1 MIRSVRIRGL
11 GVIDE
16 TLLEPSSALTAV
28 TGETGAGKTM
38 VVTGIGLL
46 LGDKADTGLV
56 RHGCD
61 RAVVEAILDAPCADR
76 VNELG
81 GTVEDDEVIC
91 ARHITTRRSRA
102 LLGGAQVTAS
112 QLARIVGDQV
122 TIYGQSE
129 QVRLVDAS
137 RQLDVVDRA
146 AGDDLSDHLS
156 QHAQLWSEFRA
167 VSQRLHRLNEDRA
180 GAEMEREVLTRRVG
194 EVDAVDPKPH
204 EDDDLIAEIAGLQAA
219 QSIRESLRKA
229 DALLNGLET
238 STGPQPGALALLEQA
253 VHELDATGDADPQA
267 AELAERARQMSYDLT
282 DLAASVAGHAARAEA
297 DPQRLEELGGRLAA
311 IQRLLRARTTTLD
324 DLLETTAADR
334 RRLTELDPAATD
346 LGSLGQ
352 RVEQLRSELR
362 RSADHI
368 SAVRRRTAVRLAAE
382 VRPELTALAMPHARL
397 ELRVEP
403 APMGPRGADS
413 VTIMLAANP
422 GSDPAPLAKAASGGE
437 LSRVR
442 LALEV
447 VAAQTLAP
455 QTFVFDEID
464 SGVGGAVGIE
474 IGRRLRQLARR
485 HQVIVVTH
493 LAQVAAFAD
502 THVVI
507 SKASDGAV
515 TSSGLREV
523 TGSDREIELSRMM
536 SGMVDSESGLEHAHD
551 LLREAGERDG

>member
-16 TLLEPSSALTAV
+16 TVLEPSSALTAV

-46 LGDKADTGLV
+46 IGDKADTGLV

-61 RAVVEAILDAPCADR
+61 RAVVEAVLDTPDAGR
-76 VNELG
+76 VSELG
-81 GTVEDDEVIC
+81 GTVEDGEVIC
-91 ARHITTRRSRA
+91 ARHITSRRSRA

-112 QLARIVGDQV
+112 QLAHIVGDQV
-122 TIYGQSE
+122 TIHGQSE
-129 QVRLVDAS
+129 QVRLVDAA

-146 AGDDLSDHLS
+146 AGDELAGHLS
-156 QHAQLWSEFRA
+156 RHAQLWSEFRA
-167 VSQRLHRLNEDRA
+167 ASQRLQRLNEDRA

-219 QSIRESLRKA
+219 QSIRESLNKA
-229 DALLNGLET
+229 DVLLNGVET

-253 VHELDATGDADPQA
+253 VHELDGTGDADPRA

-324 DLLETTAADR
+324 DLLESTAADR
-334 RRLTELDPAATD
+334 HRLAELDPGATD
-346 LGSLGQ
+346 LDSLGQ
-352 RVEQLRSELR
+352 QVEQLRSELR
-362 RSADHI
+362 RSADHM

-382 VRPELTALAMPHARL
+382 VRPELAALAMPHARL
-397 ELRVEP
+397 EFRVEP

-422 GSDPAPLAKAASGGE
+422 GSDLAPLAKAASGGE

-447 VAAQTLAP
+447 VVAQPQVP

-507 SKASDGAV
+507 TKASDGAV

-523 TGSDREIELSRMM
+523 TGSGREIELSRMM

-551 LLREAGERDG
+551 LLREAGEMD

>member
-16 TLLEPSSALTAV
+16 TVLEPSSALTAV

-38 VVTGIGLL
+38 VVTGLGLL

-61 RAVVEAILDAPCADR
+61 RAVVEAVLDAPDDGLIS
-76 VNELG
+76 ELG
-81 GTVEDDEVIC
+81 GTVEDGEVIC
-91 ARHITTRRSRA
+91 ARHITSHRSRA

-122 TIYGQSE
+122 TIHGQSE

-146 AGDDLSDHLS
+146 AGDELADDLSR
-156 QHAQLWSEFRA
+156 HAQLWAEFRA
-167 VSQRLHRLNEDRA
+167 ASQRLHRLNEDRA

-194 EVDAVDPKPH
+194 EVDAVDPKPR
-204 EDDDLIAEIAGLQAA
+204 EDDDLIAEMAGLQAA

-229 DALLNGLET
+229 DVLLNGAET

-253 VHELDATGDADPQA
+253 VHELDGTGDADPQA

-324 DLLETTAADR
+324 DLIETTAADR
-334 RRLTELDPAATD
+334 RRLAELDPAGTD
-346 LGSLGQ
+346 LESLGQ
-352 RVEQLRSELR
+352 QVEQLRSELR

-368 SAVRRRTAVRLAAE
+368 SAVRRRTAVRLAAQ
-382 VRPELTALAMPHARL
+382 VRPELAALAMPHAQL
-397 ELRVEP
+397 EFSVEP

-422 GSDPAPLAKAASGGE
+422 GSDPVPLVKAASGGE

-447 VAAQTLAP
+447 VAAQTQTP

-507 SKASDGAV
+507 TKASDGAV

-523 TGSDREIELSRMM
+523 IGADREIELSRMM
-536 SGMVDSESGLEHAHD
+536 SGMVDSESGHEHAHD
-551 LLREAGERDG
+551 LLREVRQRD

>member
-16 TLLEPSSALTAV
+16 TVLEPSSALTAV

-61 RAVVEAILDAPCADR
+61 RAVVEAVLDTPDAGR
-76 VNELG
+76 VSELG
-81 GTVEDDEVIC
+81 GTVEDGEVIC
-91 ARHITTRRSRA
+91 ARHITSRRSRA

-112 QLARIVGDQV
+112 QLAHIVGDQV
-122 TIYGQSE
+122 TIHGQSE
-129 QVRLVDAS
+129 QVRLVDAA

-146 AGDDLSDHLS
+146 AGDELAGHLS
-156 QHAQLWSEFRA
+156 RHAQLWSEFRA
-167 VSQRLHRLNEDRA
+167 ASQRLQRLNEDRA

-219 QSIRESLRKA
+219 QSIRESLNKA
-229 DALLNGLET
+229 DVLLNGVET

-253 VHELDATGDADPQA
+253 VHELDGTGDADPHA

-297 DPQRLEELGGRLAA
+297 DPQRLEKLGGRLAA

-324 DLLETTAADR
+324 DLLESTAADR
-334 RRLTELDPAATD
+334 HRLAELDPGATD
-346 LGSLGQ
+346 LDSLGQ
-352 RVEQLRSELR
+352 QVEQLRSELR
-362 RSADHI
+362 RSADHM

-382 VRPELTALAMPHARL
+382 VRPELAALAMPHARL
-397 ELRVEP
+397 EFRVEP

-422 GSDPAPLAKAASGGE
+422 GSDLAPLAKAASGGE

-447 VAAQTLAP
+447 VVAQPQVP

-507 SKASDGAV
+507 TKASDGAV

-523 TGSDREIELSRMM
+523 TGSEREIELSRMM

-551 LLREAGERDG
+551 LLREAGEMD

>member
-16 TLLEPSSALTAV
+16 TVLEPSSALTAV

-61 RAVVEAILDAPCADR
+61 RAVVEAVLDAPDDGR
-76 VNELG
+76 ISELG
-81 GTVEDDEVIC
+81 GTVEDGEVIC
-91 ARHITTRRSRA
+91 ARHITSHRSRA

-122 TIYGQSE
+122 TIHGQSE

-146 AGDDLSDHLS
+146 AGDELADDLSR
-156 QHAQLWSEFRA
+156 HAQLWAEFRA
-167 VSQRLHRLNEDRA
+167 ASQCLHRLNEDRA

-194 EVDAVDPKPH
+194 EVDAVDPKPR
-204 EDDDLIAEIAGLQAA
+204 EDDDLIAEMAGLQAA

-229 DALLNGLET
+229 DVLLNGAET

-253 VHELDATGDADPQA
+253 VHELDGTGDADPQA

-324 DLLETTAADR
+324 DLIETTAADR
-334 RRLTELDPAATD
+334 RRLAELDPAGTD
-346 LGSLGQ
+346 LESLGQ
-352 RVEQLRSELR
+352 QVEQLRSELR

-368 SAVRRRTAVRLAAE
+368 SAVRRRTAVRLAAQ
-382 VRPELTALAMPHARL
+382 VRPELAALAMPHAQL
-397 ELRVEP
+397 EFSVEP

-413 VTIMLAANP
+413 VTIMLATNP
-422 GSDPAPLAKAASGGE
+422 GSDPVPLAKAASGGE

-447 VAAQTLAP
+447 VAAQTQTP

-507 SKASDGAV
+507 TKASDGAV

-523 TGSDREIELSRMM
+523 IGADREIELSRMM
-536 SGMVDSESGLEHAHD
+536 SGMVDSESGHEHAHD
-551 LLREAGERDG
+551 LLREVRQRD

>member
-16 TLLEPSSALTAV
+16 TVLEPSSALTAV

-61 RAVVEAILDAPCADR
+61 RAVVEAVLDTPDAGR
-76 VNELG
+76 VSELG
-81 GTVEDDEVIC
+81 GTVEDGEVIC
-91 ARHITTRRSRA
+91 ARHITSRRSRA

-112 QLARIVGDQV
+112 QLAHIVGDQV
-122 TIYGQSE
+122 TIHGQSE
-129 QVRLVDAS
+129 QVRLVDAA

-146 AGDDLSDHLS
+146 AGDELAGYLSR
-156 QHAQLWSEFRA
+156 HAQLWSEFRA
-167 VSQRLHRLNEDRA
+167 ASQRLQRLNEDRA

-219 QSIRESLRKA
+219 QSIRESLNKA
-229 DALLNGLET
+229 DVLLNGVET

-253 VHELDATGDADPQA
+253 VHELDGTGDADPRA

-324 DLLETTAADR
+324 DLLDSTAADR
-334 RRLTELDPAATD
+334 HRLAELDPGATD
-346 LGSLGQ
+346 LDSLGQ
-352 RVEQLRSELR
+352 QVEQLRSELR
-362 RSADHI
+362 RSADHM

-382 VRPELTALAMPHARL
+382 VRPELAALAMPHARL
-397 ELRVEP
+397 EFRVEP

-422 GSDPAPLAKAASGGE
+422 GSDLAPLAKAASGGE

-447 VAAQTLAP
+447 VVAQPQVP

-507 SKASDGAV
+507 TKASDGAI

-551 LLREAGERDG
+551 LLREAGEMD

>member
-16 TLLEPSSALTAV
+16 TVLEPSSALTAV

-61 RAVVEAILDAPCADR
+61 RAVVEAVLDAPDDGLIS
-76 VNELG
+76 ELG
-81 GTVEDDEVIC
+81 GTVEDGEVIC
-91 ARHITTRRSRA
+91 ARHITSHRSRA

-122 TIYGQSE
+122 TIHGQSE

-146 AGDDLSDHLS
+146 AGDELADDLSR
-156 QHAQLWSEFRA
+156 HAQLWAEFRA
-167 VSQRLHRLNEDRA
+167 ASQRLHRLNEDRA

-194 EVDAVDPKPH
+194 EVDAVDPKPR
-204 EDDDLIAEIAGLQAA
+204 EDDDLIAEMAGLQAA

-229 DALLNGLET
+229 DVLLNGAET

-253 VHELDATGDADPQA
+253 VHELDGTGDADPQA

-324 DLLETTAADR
+324 DLIETTAADR
-334 RRLTELDPAATD
+334 RRLAELDPAGTD
-346 LGSLGQ
+346 LESLGQ
-352 RVEQLRSELR
+352 QVEQLRSELR
-362 RSADHI
+362 RSADHL
-368 SAVRRRTAVRLAAE
+368 SAVRRRTAVRLAAQ
-382 VRPELTALAMPHARL
+382 VRPELAALAMPHAQL
-397 ELRVEP
+397 EFSVEP

-422 GSDPAPLAKAASGGE
+422 GSDPVPLVKAASGGE

-447 VAAQTLAP
+447 VAAQTQTP

-507 SKASDGAV
+507 TKASDGAV

-523 TGSDREIELSRMM
+523 IGADREIELSRMM
-536 SGMVDSESGLEHAHD
+536 SGMVDSESGHEHAHD
-551 LLREAGERDG
+551 LLREVRQRD

>member
-16 TLLEPSSALTAV
+16 TVLEPSSALTAV

-61 RAVVEAILDAPCADR
+61 RAVVEAVLDTPDAGR
-76 VNELG
+76 VSELG
-81 GTVEDDEVIC
+81 GTVEDGEVIC
-91 ARHITTRRSRA
+91 ARHITSRRSRA

-112 QLARIVGDQV
+112 QLAHIVGDQV
-122 TIYGQSE
+122 TIHGQSE
-129 QVRLVDAS
+129 QVRLVDAA

-146 AGDDLSDHLS
+146 AGDELAGYLSR
-156 QHAQLWSEFRA
+156 HAQLWSEFRA
-167 VSQRLHRLNEDRA
+167 ASQRLQRLNEDRA
-180 GAEMEREVLTRRVG
+180 GAEMEREVLTRRVS

-204 EDDDLIAEIAGLQAA
+204 EDDDLIAEMAGLQAA
-219 QSIRESLRKA
+219 QSIRESLNKA
-229 DALLNGLET
+229 DVLLNGVET

-253 VHELDATGDADPQA
+253 VHELDGTGDADPRA

-324 DLLETTAADR
+324 DLLESTAADR
-334 RRLTELDPAATD
+334 HRLAELDPGATD
-346 LGSLGQ
+346 LDSLGQ
-352 RVEQLRSELR
+352 QVEQLRSELR
-362 RSADHI
+362 RSADHM

-382 VRPELTALAMPHARL
+382 VRPELAALAMPHARL
-397 ELRVEP
+397 EFRVEP

-422 GSDPAPLAKAASGGE
+422 GSDLAPLAKAASGGE

-447 VAAQTLAP
+447 VVAQPQVP

-507 SKASDGAV
+507 TKASDGAV

-523 TGSDREIELSRMM
+523 TGSGREIELSRMM

-551 LLREAGERDG
+551 LLREAGEMD

>member
-1 MIRSVRIRGL
+1 VRIRGL

-16 TLLEPSSALTAV
+16 TVLEPSSALTAV

-61 RAVVEAILDAPCADR
+61 RAVVEAVLDTPDAGR
-76 VNELG
+76 VSELG
-81 GTVEDDEVIC
+81 GTVEDGEVIC
-91 ARHITTRRSRA
+91 ARHITSRRSRA

-112 QLARIVGDQV
+112 QLAHIVGDQV
-122 TIYGQSE
+122 TIHGQSE
-129 QVRLVDAS
+129 QVRLVDAA

-146 AGDDLSDHLS
+146 AGDELAGHLS
-156 QHAQLWSEFRA
+156 RHAQLWSEFRA
-167 VSQRLHRLNEDRA
+167 ASQRLQRLNEDRA

-219 QSIRESLRKA
+219 QSIRESLNKA
-229 DALLNGLET
+229 DVLLNGVET

-253 VHELDATGDADPQA
+253 VHELDGTGDADPRA

-324 DLLETTAADR
+324 DLLESTAADR
-334 RRLTELDPAATD
+334 HRLAELDPGATD
-346 LGSLGQ
+346 LDSLGQ
-352 RVEQLRSELR
+352 QVEQLRSELR
-362 RSADHI
+362 RSADHM

-382 VRPELTALAMPHARL
+382 VRPELAALAMPHARL
-397 ELRVEP
+397 EFRVEP

-422 GSDPAPLAKAASGGE
+422 GSDLAPLAKAASGGE

-447 VAAQTLAP
+447 VVAQPQVP

-507 SKASDGAV
+507 TKASDGAV

-523 TGSDREIELSRMM
+523 TGSEREIELSRMM

-551 LLREAGERDG
+551 LLREAGEMD

>member
-16 TLLEPSSALTAV
+16 TVLEPSSALTAV

-61 RAVVEAILDAPCADR
+61 RAVVEAVLDTPDAGR
-76 VNELG
+76 VSELG
-81 GTVEDDEVIC
+81 GTVEDGEVIC
-91 ARHITTRRSRA
+91 ARHITSRRSRA

-112 QLARIVGDQV
+112 QLAHIVGDQV
-122 TIYGQSE
+122 TIHGQSE
-129 QVRLVDAS
+129 QVRLVDAA

-146 AGDDLSDHLS
+146 AGDELAGYLSR
-156 QHAQLWSEFRA
+156 HAQLWSEFRA
-167 VSQRLHRLNEDRA
+167 ASQRLQRLNEDRA

-204 EDDDLIAEIAGLQAA
+204 EDDDLIAEMAGLQAA
-219 QSIRESLRKA
+219 QSIRESLNKA
-229 DALLNGLET
+229 DVLLNGVET

-253 VHELDATGDADPQA
+253 VHELDGTGDADPRA

-324 DLLETTAADR
+324 DLLESTAADR
-334 RRLTELDPAATD
+334 HRLAELDPGATD
-346 LGSLGQ
+346 LDSLGQ
-352 RVEQLRSELR
+352 QVEQLRSELR
-362 RSADHI
+362 RSADHM

-382 VRPELTALAMPHARL
+382 VRPELAALAMPHARL
-397 ELRVEP
+397 EFRVEP

-422 GSDPAPLAKAASGGE
+422 GSDLAPLAKAASGGE

-447 VAAQTLAP
+447 VVAQPQVP

-507 SKASDGAV
+507 TKASDGAV

-523 TGSDREIELSRMM
+523 TGSGREIELSRMM

-551 LLREAGERDG
+551 LLREAGEMD

>member
-16 TLLEPSSALTAV
+16 TVLEPSSALTAV

-61 RAVVEAILDAPCADR
+61 RAVVEAVLDTPDAGR
-76 VNELG
+76 VSELG
-81 GTVEDDEVIC
+81 GTVEDGEVIC
-91 ARHITTRRSRA
+91 ARHITSRRSRA

-112 QLARIVGDQV
+112 QLAHIVGDQV
-122 TIYGQSE
+122 TIHGQSE
-129 QVRLVDAS
+129 QVRLVDAA

-146 AGDDLSDHLS
+146 AGDELAGYLSR
-156 QHAQLWSEFRA
+156 HAQLWSEFRA
-167 VSQRLHRLNEDRA
+167 ASQRLQRLNEDRA

-204 EDDDLIAEIAGLQAA
+204 EDDDLIAEMAGLQAA
-219 QSIRESLRKA
+219 QSIRESLNKA
-229 DALLNGLET
+229 DVLLNGVET

-253 VHELDATGDADPQA
+253 VHELDGTGDADPRA

-324 DLLETTAADR
+324 DLLDSTAADR
-334 RRLTELDPAATD
+334 HRLAELDPGATD
-346 LGSLGQ
+346 LDSLGQ
-352 RVEQLRSELR
+352 QVEQLRSELR
-362 RSADHI
+362 RSADHM

-382 VRPELTALAMPHARL
+382 VRPELAALAMPHARL
-397 ELRVEP
+397 EFRVEP

-422 GSDPAPLAKAASGGE
+422 GSDLAPLAKAASGGE

-447 VAAQTLAP
+447 VVAQPQVP

-507 SKASDGAV
+507 TKASDGAI

-551 LLREAGERDG
+551 LLREAGEMD

>member
-16 TLLEPSSALTAV
+16 TVLEPSSALTAV

-61 RAVVEAILDAPCADR
+61 RAVVEAVLDTPDAGR
-76 VNELG
+76 VSELG
-81 GTVEDDEVIC
+81 GTVEDGEVIC
-91 ARHITTRRSRA
+91 ARHITSRRSRA

-112 QLARIVGDQV
+112 QLAHIVGDQV
-122 TIYGQSE
+122 TIHGQSE
-129 QVRLVDAS
+129 QVRLVDAA

-146 AGDDLSDHLS
+146 AGDELAGYLSR
-156 QHAQLWSEFRA
+156 HAQVWSEFRA
-167 VSQRLHRLNEDRA
+167 PSQRLRRLNEDRA

-204 EDDDLIAEIAGLQAA
+204 EDDDLIAEMAGLQAA
-219 QSIRESLRKA
+219 QSIRESLNKA
-229 DALLNGLET
+229 DVLLNGVET

-253 VHELDATGDADPQA
+253 VHELDGTGDADPHA

-324 DLLETTAADR
+324 DLLESTAEDR
-334 RRLTELDPAATD
+334 HRLTELDPGATD
-346 LGSLGQ
+346 LDFLGQ
-352 RVEQLRSELR
+352 QVEQLRFELR
-362 RSADHI
+362 RSADHM

-382 VRPELTALAMPHARL
+382 VRPELAALAMPHARL
-397 ELRVEP
+397 EFRVEP

-422 GSDPAPLAKAASGGE
+422 GSDLAPLAKAASGGE

-447 VAAQTLAP
+447 VVAQPQVP

-507 SKASDGAV
+507 TKASDGAI

-551 LLREAGERDG
+551 LLREAGEMD

>member
-16 TLLEPSSALTAV
+16 TVLEPSSALTAV

-61 RAVVEAILDAPCADR
+61 RAVVEAVLDAPDDGR
-76 VNELG
+76 ISELG
-81 GTVEDDEVIC
+81 GTVEDGEVIC
-91 ARHITTRRSRA
+91 ARHITSHRSRA

-122 TIYGQSE
+122 TIHGQSE

-146 AGDDLSDHLS
+146 AGDELADDLSR
-156 QHAQLWSEFRA
+156 HAQLWAEFRA
-167 VSQRLHRLNEDRA
+167 ASQRLHRLNEDRA

-194 EVDAVDPKPH
+194 EVDAVDPKPR
-204 EDDDLIAEIAGLQAA
+204 EDDDLIAEMAGLQAA

-229 DALLNGLET
+229 DVLLNGAET

-253 VHELDATGDADPQA
+253 VHELDGTGDADPQA

-324 DLLETTAADR
+324 DLIETTAADR
-334 RRLTELDPAATD
+334 RRLAELDPAGTD
-346 LGSLGQ
+346 LESLGQ
-352 RVEQLRSELR
+352 QVEQLRSELR

-368 SAVRRRTAVRLAAE
+368 SAVRRRTAVRLAAQ
-382 VRPELTALAMPHARL
+382 VRPELAALAMPHAQL
-397 ELRVEP
+397 EFSVEP

-422 GSDPAPLAKAASGGE
+422 GSDPVPLAKAASGGE

-447 VAAQTLAP
+447 VAAQTQTP

-507 SKASDGAV
+507 TKASDGAV

-523 TGSDREIELSRMM
+523 IGADREIELSRMM
-536 SGMVDSESGLEHAHD
+536 SGMVDSESGHEHAHD
-551 LLREAGERDG
+551 LLREVRQRD

>member
-16 TLLEPSSALTAV
+16 TVLEPSSALTAV

-61 RAVVEAILDAPCADR
+61 RAVVEAVLDTPDAGR
-76 VNELG
+76 VSELG
-81 GTVEDDEVIC
+81 GTVEDGEVIC
-91 ARHITTRRSRA
+91 ARHITSRRSRA

-112 QLARIVGDQV
+112 QLAHIVGDQV
-122 TIYGQSE
+122 TIHGQSE
-129 QVRLVDAS
+129 QVRLVDAA

-146 AGDDLSDHLS
+146 AGDELAGHLS
-156 QHAQLWSEFRA
+156 RHAQLWSEFRA
-167 VSQRLHRLNEDRA
+167 ASQRLQRLNEDRA

-219 QSIRESLRKA
+219 QSIRESLNKA
-229 DALLNGLET
+229 DVLLNGVET

-253 VHELDATGDADPQA
+253 VHELDGTGDADPHA

-324 DLLETTAADR
+324 DLLESTAADR
-334 RRLTELDPAATD
+334 HRLAELDPGATD
-346 LGSLGQ
+346 LDSLGQ
-352 RVEQLRSELR
+352 QVEQLRSELR
-362 RSADHI
+362 RSADHM

-382 VRPELTALAMPHARL
+382 VRPELAALAMPHARL
-397 ELRVEP
+397 EFRVEP

-422 GSDPAPLAKAASGGE
+422 GSDLAPLAKAASGGE

-447 VAAQTLAP
+447 VVAQPQVP

-507 SKASDGAV
+507 TKASDGAI

-523 TGSDREIELSRMM
+523 TGSGREIELSRMM

-551 LLREAGERDG
+551 LLREAGEMD

>member
-16 TLLEPSSALTAV
+16 TVLEPSSALTAV

-61 RAVVEAILDAPCADR
+61 RAVVEAVLNTPDAGR
-76 VNELG
+76 VSELG
-81 GTVEDDEVIC
+81 GTVEDGEVIC
-91 ARHITTRRSRA
+91 ARHITSRRSRA

-112 QLARIVGDQV
+112 QLAHIVGDQV
-122 TIYGQSE
+122 TIHGQSE
-129 QVRLVDAS
+129 QVRLVDAA

-146 AGDDLSDHLS
+146 AGDELAGHLS
-156 QHAQLWSEFRA
+156 RHAQLWSEFRA
-167 VSQRLHRLNEDRA
+167 ASQRLQRLNEDRA

-219 QSIRESLRKA
+219 QSIRESLNKA
-229 DALLNGLET
+229 DVLLNGVET

-253 VHELDATGDADPQA
+253 VHELDGTGDADPRA

-324 DLLETTAADR
+324 DLLESTAADR
-334 RRLTELDPAATD
+334 HRLAELDPGATD
-346 LGSLGQ
+346 LDSLGQ
-352 RVEQLRSELR
+352 QVEQLRSELR
-362 RSADHI
+362 RSADHM

-382 VRPELTALAMPHARL
+382 VRPELAALAMPHARL
-397 ELRVEP
+397 EFRVEP

-422 GSDPAPLAKAASGGE
+422 GSDLAPLAKAASGGE

-447 VAAQTLAP
+447 VVAQPQVP

-507 SKASDGAV
+507 TKASDGAI

-523 TGSDREIELSRMM
+523 TGSGREIELSRMM

-551 LLREAGERDG
+551 LLREAGEMD

>member
-16 TLLEPSSALTAV
+16 TVLEPSSALTAV

-61 RAVVEAILDAPCADR
+61 RAVVEAVLDTPDAGR
-76 VNELG
+76 VSELG
-81 GTVEDDEVIC
+81 GTVEDGEVIC
-91 ARHITTRRSRA
+91 ARHITSRRSRA

-112 QLARIVGDQV
+112 QLAHIVGDQV
-122 TIYGQSE
+122 TIHGQSE
-129 QVRLVDAS
+129 QVRLVDAA

-146 AGDDLSDHLS
+146 AGDELAGYLSR
-156 QHAQLWSEFRA
+156 HAQLWSEFRA
-167 VSQRLHRLNEDRA
+167 ASQRLQRLNEDRA
-180 GAEMEREVLTRRVG
+180 GAEMEREVLTRRVS

-204 EDDDLIAEIAGLQAA
+204 EDDDLIAEMAGLQAA
-219 QSIRESLRKA
+219 QSIRESLNKA
-229 DALLNGLET
+229 DVLLNGVET

-253 VHELDATGDADPQA
+253 VHELDGTGDADPHA

-324 DLLETTAADR
+324 DLLESTAADR
-334 RRLTELDPAATD
+334 HRLAELDPGATD
-346 LGSLGQ
+346 LDSLGQ
-352 RVEQLRSELR
+352 QVEQLRSELR
-362 RSADHI
+362 RSADHM

-382 VRPELTALAMPHARL
+382 VRPELAALAMPHARL
-397 ELRVEP
+397 EFRVEP

-422 GSDPAPLAKAASGGE
+422 GSDLAPLAKAASGGE

-447 VAAQTLAP
+447 VVAQPQVP

-507 SKASDGAV
+507 TKASDGAI

-551 LLREAGERDG
+551 LLREAGEMD

>member
-16 TLLEPSSALTAV
+16 TVLEPSSALTAV

-61 RAVVEAILDAPCADR
+61 RAVVEAVLDTPDAGR
-76 VNELG
+76 VSELG
-81 GTVEDDEVIC
+81 GTVEDGEVIC
-91 ARHITTRRSRA
+91 ARHITSRRSRA

-112 QLARIVGDQV
+112 QLAHIVGDQV
-122 TIYGQSE
+122 TIHGQSE
-129 QVRLVDAS
+129 QVRLVDAA

-146 AGDDLSDHLS
+146 AGDELAGHLS
-156 QHAQLWSEFRA
+156 RHAQLWSEFRA
-167 VSQRLHRLNEDRA
+167 ASQRLQRLNEDRA
-180 GAEMEREVLTRRVG
+180 GAEMEREVLTRRVS

-204 EDDDLIAEIAGLQAA
+204 EDDDLIAEMAGLQAA
-219 QSIRESLRKA
+219 QSIRESLNKA
-229 DALLNGLET
+229 DVLLNGVET

-253 VHELDATGDADPQA
+253 VHELDGTGDADPHA

-324 DLLETTAADR
+324 DLLESTAADR
-334 RRLTELDPAATD
+334 HRLAELDPGATD
-346 LGSLGQ
+346 LDSLGQ
-352 RVEQLRSELR
+352 QVEQLRSELR
-362 RSADHI
+362 RSADHM

-382 VRPELTALAMPHARL
+382 VRPELAALAMPHARL
-397 ELRVEP
+397 EFRVEP

-422 GSDPAPLAKAASGGE
+422 GSDLAPLAKAASGGE

-447 VAAQTLAP
+447 VVAQPQVP

-507 SKASDGAV
+507 TKASDGAI

-551 LLREAGERDG
+551 LLREAGEMD

>member
-16 TLLEPSSALTAV
+16 TVLEPSSALTAV

-61 RAVVEAILDAPCADR
+61 RAVVEAVLDTPDAGR
-76 VNELG
+76 VSELG
-81 GTVEDDEVIC
+81 GTVEDGEVIC
-91 ARHITTRRSRA
+91 ARHITSRRSRA

-112 QLARIVGDQV
+112 QLAHIVGDQV
-122 TIYGQSE
+122 TIHGQSE
-129 QVRLVDAS
+129 QVRLVDAA

-146 AGDDLSDHLS
+146 AGDELAGYLSR
-156 QHAQLWSEFRA
+156 HAQLWSEFRA
-167 VSQRLHRLNEDRA
+167 ASQRLQRLNEDRA

-204 EDDDLIAEIAGLQAA
+204 EDDDLIAEMAGLQAA
-219 QSIRESLRKA
+219 QSIRESLNKA
-229 DALLNGLET
+229 DVLLNGVET

-253 VHELDATGDADPQA
+253 VHELDGTGDADPRA

-324 DLLETTAADR
+324 DLLDSTAADR
-334 RRLTELDPAATD
+334 HRLAELDPGATD
-346 LGSLGQ
+346 LDSLGQ
-352 RVEQLRSELR
+352 QVEQLRSELR
-362 RSADHI
+362 RSADHM

-382 VRPELTALAMPHARL
+382 VRPELAALAMPHARL
-397 ELRVEP
+397 EFRVEP

-422 GSDPAPLAKAASGGE
+422 GSDLAPLAKAASGGE

-447 VAAQTLAP
+447 VVAQPQVP

-507 SKASDGAV
+507 TKASDGAV

-523 TGSDREIELSRMM
+523 TGSEREIELSRMM

-551 LLREAGERDG
+551 LLREAGEMD

>member
-16 TLLEPSSALTAV
+16 TVLEPSSALTAV

-61 RAVVEAILDAPCADR
+61 RAVVEAVLDTPDAGR
-76 VNELG
+76 VSELG
-81 GTVEDDEVIC
+81 GTVEDGEVIC
-91 ARHITTRRSRA
+91 ARHITSRRSRA

-112 QLARIVGDQV
+112 QLAHIVGDQV
-122 TIYGQSE
+122 TIHGQSE
-129 QVRLVDAS
+129 QVRLVDAA

-146 AGDDLSDHLS
+146 AGDELAGHLS
-156 QHAQLWSEFRA
+156 RHAQLWSEFRA
-167 VSQRLHRLNEDRA
+167 ASQRLQRLNEDRA

-219 QSIRESLRKA
+219 QSIRESLNKA
-229 DALLNGLET
+229 DVLLNGVET

-253 VHELDATGDADPQA
+253 VHELDGTGDADPRA

-324 DLLETTAADR
+324 DLLESTAADR
-334 RRLTELDPAATD
+334 HRLAELDPGATD
-346 LGSLGQ
+346 LDSLGQ
-352 RVEQLRSELR
+352 QVEQLRSELR
-362 RSADHI
+362 RSADHM

-382 VRPELTALAMPHARL
+382 VRPELAALAMPHARL
-397 ELRVEP
+397 EFRVEP
-403 APMGPRGADS
+403 APMEPRGADS

-422 GSDPAPLAKAASGGE
+422 GSDLAPLAKAASGGE

-447 VAAQTLAP
+447 VVAQPQVP

-507 SKASDGAV
+507 TKASDGAV

-523 TGSDREIELSRMM
+523 TGSGREIELSRMM

-551 LLREAGERDG
+551 LLREAGEMD

>member
-16 TLLEPSSALTAV
+16 TVLEPSSALTAV

-61 RAVVEAILDAPCADR
+61 RAVVEAVLDTPDAGR
-76 VNELG
+76 VSELG
-81 GTVEDDEVIC
+81 GTVEDGEVIC
-91 ARHITTRRSRA
+91 ARHITSRRSRA

-112 QLARIVGDQV
+112 QLAHIVGDQV
-122 TIYGQSE
+122 TIHGQSE
-129 QVRLVDAS
+129 QVRLVDAA

-146 AGDDLSDHLS
+146 AGDELAGHLS
-156 QHAQLWSEFRA
+156 RHAQLWSEFRA
-167 VSQRLHRLNEDRA
+167 ASQRLQRLNEDRA

-219 QSIRESLRKA
+219 QSIRESLNKA
-229 DALLNGLET
+229 DVLLNGVET

-253 VHELDATGDADPQA
+253 VHELDGTGDADPRA

-324 DLLETTAADR
+324 DLIETTAADR
-334 RRLTELDPAATD
+334 RRLAELDPAGTD
-346 LGSLGQ
+346 LESLGQ
-352 RVEQLRSELR
+352 QVEQLRSELR
-362 RSADHI
+362 RSADHM

-382 VRPELTALAMPHARL
+382 VRPELAALAMPHARL
-397 ELRVEP
+397 EFRVEP

-422 GSDPAPLAKAASGGE
+422 GSDLAPLAKAASGGE

-447 VAAQTLAP
+447 VVAQPQVP

-464 SGVGGAVGIE
+464 SGVGGTVGIE

-507 SKASDGAV
+507 TKASDGAI

-551 LLREAGERDG
+551 LLREAGEMD

>member
-16 TLLEPSSALTAV
+16 TVLEPSSALTAV

-61 RAVVEAILDAPCADR
+61 RAVVEAVLDTPDAGR
-76 VNELG
+76 VSELG
-81 GTVEDDEVIC
+81 GTVEDGEVIC
-91 ARHITTRRSRA
+91 ARHITSRRSRA

-112 QLARIVGDQV
+112 QLAHIVGDQV
-122 TIYGQSE
+122 TIHGQSE
-129 QVRLVDAS
+129 QVRLVDAA

-146 AGDDLSDHLS
+146 AGDELAGHLS
-156 QHAQLWSEFRA
+156 RHAQLWSEFRA
-167 VSQRLHRLNEDRA
+167 ASQRLQRLNEDRA

-219 QSIRESLRKA
+219 QSIRESLNKA
-229 DALLNGLET
+229 DVLLNGVET

-253 VHELDATGDADPQA
+253 VHELDGTGDADPRA

-324 DLLETTAADR
+324 DLLESTAADR
-334 RRLTELDPAATD
+334 HRLAELDPGATD
-346 LGSLGQ
+346 LDSLGQ
-352 RVEQLRSELR
+352 QVEQLRSELR
-362 RSADHI
+362 RSADHM

-382 VRPELTALAMPHARL
+382 VRPELAALVMPHARL
-397 ELRVEP
+397 EFRVEP

-422 GSDPAPLAKAASGGE
+422 GSDLAPLAKAASGGE

-447 VAAQTLAP
+447 VVAQPQVP

-507 SKASDGAV
+507 TKASDGAV

-523 TGSDREIELSRMM
+523 TGSEREIELSRMM

-551 LLREAGERDG
+551 LLREAGEMD

>member
-16 TLLEPSSALTAV
+16 TVLEPSSALTAV

-61 RAVVEAILDAPCADR
+61 RAVVEAVLDTPDAGR
-76 VNELG
+76 VSELG
-81 GTVEDDEVIC
+81 GTVEDGEVIC
-91 ARHITTRRSRA
+91 ARHITSRRSRA

-112 QLARIVGDQV
+112 QLAHIVGDQV
-122 TIYGQSE
+122 TIHGQSE
-129 QVRLVDAS
+129 QVRLVDAA

-146 AGDDLSDHLS
+146 AGDELAGHLS
-156 QHAQLWSEFRA
+156 RHAQLWSEFRA
-167 VSQRLHRLNEDRA
+167 ASQRLQRLNEDRA

-219 QSIRESLRKA
+219 QSIRESLNKA
-229 DALLNGLET
+229 DVLLNGVET

-253 VHELDATGDADPQA
+253 VHELDGTGDADPRA
-267 AELAERARQMSYDLT
+267 AELAERARQMSYALT

-324 DLLETTAADR
+324 DLLESTAADR
-334 RRLTELDPAATD
+334 HRLAELDPGATD
-346 LGSLGQ
+346 LDSLGQ
-352 RVEQLRSELR
+352 QVEQLRSELR
-362 RSADHI
+362 RSADHM

-382 VRPELTALAMPHARL
+382 VRPELAALAMPHARL
-397 ELRVEP
+397 EFRVEP

-422 GSDPAPLAKAASGGE
+422 GSDLAPLAKAASGGE

-447 VAAQTLAP
+447 VVAQP
-455 QTFVFDEID
+455 QVPQAFVFDEID

-507 SKASDGAV
+507 TKASDGAV

-523 TGSDREIELSRMM
+523 TGSEREIELSRMM

-551 LLREAGERDG
+551 LLREAGEMD

>member
-16 TLLEPSSALTAV
+16 TVLEPSSALTAV

-61 RAVVEAILDAPCADR
+61 RAVVEAVLDTPDAGR
-76 VNELG
+76 VSELG
-81 GTVEDDEVIC
+81 GTVEDGEVIC
-91 ARHITTRRSRA
+91 ARHITSRRSRA

-112 QLARIVGDQV
+112 QLAHIVGDQV
-122 TIYGQSE
+122 TIHGQSE
-129 QVRLVDAS
+129 QVRLVDAA

-146 AGDDLSDHLS
+146 AGDELAGHLS
-156 QHAQLWSEFRA
+156 RHAQLWSEFRA
-167 VSQRLHRLNEDRA
+167 ASQRLQRLNEDRA

-204 EDDDLIAEIAGLQAA
+204 EDDDLIAEMAGLQAA
-219 QSIRESLRKA
+219 QSIRESLNKA
-229 DALLNGLET
+229 DVLLNGVET

-253 VHELDATGDADPQA
+253 VHELDGTGDADPRA

-324 DLLETTAADR
+324 DLLESTAADR
-334 RRLTELDPAATD
+334 HRLAELDPGATD
-346 LGSLGQ
+346 LDSLGQ
-352 RVEQLRSELR
+352 QVEQLRSELR
-362 RSADHI
+362 RSADHM

-382 VRPELTALAMPHARL
+382 VRPELAALAMPHARL
-397 ELRVEP
+397 EFRVEP

-422 GSDPAPLAKAASGGE
+422 GSDLAPLAKAASGGE

-447 VAAQTLAP
+447 VVAQPQVP

-507 SKASDGAV
+507 TKASDGAV

-523 TGSDREIELSRMM
+523 TGSGREIELSRMM

-551 LLREAGERDG
+551 LLREAGEMD

>member
-16 TLLEPSSALTAV
+16 TVLEPSSALTAV

-61 RAVVEAILDAPCADR
+61 RAVVEAVLDTPDAGR
-76 VNELG
+76 VSELG
-81 GTVEDDEVIC
+81 GTVEDGEVIC
-91 ARHITTRRSRA
+91 ARHITSRRSRA

-112 QLARIVGDQV
+112 QLAHIVGDQV
-122 TIYGQSE
+122 TIHGQSE
-129 QVRLVDAS
+129 QVRLVDAA

-146 AGDDLSDHLS
+146 AGDELAGYLSR
-156 QHAQLWSEFRA
+156 HAQLWSEFRA
-167 VSQRLHRLNEDRA
+167 ASQRLQRLNEDRA

-194 EVDAVDPKPH
+194 EVDAVDPKPR
-204 EDDDLIAEIAGLQAA
+204 EDDDLIAEMAGLQAA

-229 DALLNGLET
+229 DVLLNGAET

-253 VHELDATGDADPQA
+253 VHELDGTGDADPQA

-324 DLLETTAADR
+324 DLIETTAADR
-334 RRLTELDPAATD
+334 RRLAELDPAGTD
-346 LGSLGQ
+346 LESLGQ
-352 RVEQLRSELR
+352 QVEQLRSELR

-368 SAVRRRTAVRLAAE
+368 SAVRRRTAVRLAAQ
-382 VRPELTALAMPHARL
+382 VRPELAALAMPHAQL
-397 ELRVEP
+397 EFSVEP

-422 GSDPAPLAKAASGGE
+422 GSDPVPLVKAASGGE

-447 VAAQTLAP
+447 VAAQTQTP

-507 SKASDGAV
+507 TKASDGAV

-523 TGSDREIELSRMM
+523 IGADREIELSRMM
-536 SGMVDSESGLEHAHD
+536 SGMVDSESGHEHAHD
-551 LLREAGERDG
+551 LLREVRQRD

>member
-16 TLLEPSSALTAV
+16 TVLEPSSALTAV

-61 RAVVEAILDAPCADR
+61 RAVVEAVLDTPDAGR
-76 VNELG
+76 VSELG
-81 GTVEDDEVIC
+81 GTVEDGEVIC
-91 ARHITTRRSRA
+91 ARHITSRRSRA

-112 QLARIVGDQV
+112 QLAHIVGDQV
-122 TIYGQSE
+122 TIHGQSE
-129 QVRLVDAS
+129 QVRLVDAA

-146 AGDDLSDHLS
+146 AGDELAGHLS
-156 QHAQLWSEFRA
+156 RHAQLWSEFRA
-167 VSQRLHRLNEDRA
+167 ASQRLQRLNEDRA

-204 EDDDLIAEIAGLQAA
+204 EDDDLIAEMAGLQAA
-219 QSIRESLRKA
+219 QSIRESLNKA
-229 DALLNGLET
+229 DVLLNGVET

-253 VHELDATGDADPQA
+253 VHELDGTGDADPRA

-324 DLLETTAADR
+324 DLLESTAADR
-334 RRLTELDPAATD
+334 HRLAELDPGATD
-346 LGSLGQ
+346 LDSLGQ
-352 RVEQLRSELR
+352 QVEQLRSELR
-362 RSADHI
+362 RSADHM

-382 VRPELTALAMPHARL
+382 VRPELAALAMPHARL
-397 ELRVEP
+397 EFRVEP

-422 GSDPAPLAKAASGGE
+422 GSDLAPLAKAASGGE

-447 VAAQTLAP
+447 VVAQPQVP

-507 SKASDGAV
+507 TKASDGAI

-551 LLREAGERDG
+551 LLREAGEMD

>member
-16 TLLEPSSALTAV
+16 TVLEPSSALTAV

-61 RAVVEAILDAPCADR
+61 RAVVEAVLDTPDAGR
-76 VNELG
+76 VSELG
-81 GTVEDDEVIC
+81 GTVEDGEVIC
-91 ARHITTRRSRA
+91 ARHITSRRSRA

-112 QLARIVGDQV
+112 QLAHIVGDQV
-122 TIYGQSE
+122 TIHGQSE
-129 QVRLVDAS
+129 QVRLVDAA

-146 AGDDLSDHLS
+146 AGDELAGHLS
-156 QHAQLWSEFRA
+156 RHAQLWSEFRA
-167 VSQRLHRLNEDRA
+167 ASQRLQRLNEDRA

-204 EDDDLIAEIAGLQAA
+204 EDDDLIAEMAGLQAA
-219 QSIRESLRKA
+219 QSIRESLNKA
-229 DALLNGLET
+229 DVLLNGVET

-253 VHELDATGDADPQA
+253 VHELDGTGDADPHA

-324 DLLETTAADR
+324 DLLDSTAADR
-334 RRLTELDPAATD
+334 HRLAELDPGATD
-346 LGSLGQ
+346 LDFLGQ
-352 RVEQLRSELR
+352 QVEQLRFELR
-362 RSADHI
+362 RSADHM

-382 VRPELTALAMPHARL
+382 VRPELAALAMPHARL
-397 ELRVEP
+397 EFRVEP

-422 GSDPAPLAKAASGGE
+422 GSDLAPLAKAASGGE

-447 VAAQTLAP
+447 VVAQPQVP

-464 SGVGGAVGIE
+464 SGVGGTVGIE

-507 SKASDGAV
+507 TKASDGAV

-523 TGSDREIELSRMM
+523 TGSGREIELSRMM

-551 LLREAGERDG
+551 LLREAGEMD

>member
-16 TLLEPSSALTAV
+16 TVLEPSSALTAV

-61 RAVVEAILDAPCADR
+61 RAVVEAVLDTPDAGR
-76 VNELG
+76 VSELG
-81 GTVEDDEVIC
+81 GTVEDGEVIC
-91 ARHITTRRSRA
+91 ARHITSRRSRA

-112 QLARIVGDQV
+112 QLAHIVGDQV
-122 TIYGQSE
+122 TIHGQSE
-129 QVRLVDAS
+129 QVRLVDAA

-146 AGDDLSDHLS
+146 AGDELAGYLSR
-156 QHAQLWSEFRA
+156 HAQLWSEFRA
-167 VSQRLHRLNEDRA
+167 ASQRLQRLNEDRA

-204 EDDDLIAEIAGLQAA
+204 EDDDLIAEMAGLQAA
-219 QSIRESLRKA
+219 QSIRESLNKA
-229 DALLNGLET
+229 DVLLNGVET

-253 VHELDATGDADPQA
+253 VHELDGTGDADPHA

-324 DLLETTAADR
+324 DLLESTAADR
-334 RRLTELDPAATD
+334 HRLAELDPGATD
-346 LGSLGQ
+346 LDSLGQ
-352 RVEQLRSELR
+352 QVEQLRSELR
-362 RSADHI
+362 RSADHM

-382 VRPELTALAMPHARL
+382 VRPELAALAMPHARL
-397 ELRVEP
+397 EFRVEP

-422 GSDPAPLAKAASGGE
+422 GSDLAPLAKAASGGE

-447 VAAQTLAP
+447 VVAQPQVP

-507 SKASDGAV
+507 TKASDGAV

-523 TGSDREIELSRMM
+523 TGSEREIELSRMM

-551 LLREAGERDG
+551 LLREAGEMD

>member
-16 TLLEPSSALTAV
+16 TVLEPSSALTAV

-61 RAVVEAILDAPCADR
+61 RAVVEAVLDTPDAGR
-76 VNELG
+76 VSELG
-81 GTVEDDEVIC
+81 GTVEDGEVIC
-91 ARHITTRRSRA
+91 ARHITSRRSRA

-112 QLARIVGDQV
+112 QLAHIVGDQV
-122 TIYGQSE
+122 TIHGQSE
-129 QVRLVDAS
+129 QVRLVDAA

-146 AGDDLSDHLS
+146 AGDELAGYLSR
-156 QHAQLWSEFRA
+156 HAQLWSEFRA
-167 VSQRLHRLNEDRA
+167 ASQRLQRLNEDRA

-219 QSIRESLRKA
+219 QSIRESLNKA
-229 DALLNGLET
+229 DVLLNGVET

-253 VHELDATGDADPQA
+253 VHELDGTGDADPRA

-324 DLLETTAADR
+324 DLLESTAADR
-334 RRLTELDPAATD
+334 HRLAELDPGATD
-346 LGSLGQ
+346 LDSLGQ
-352 RVEQLRSELR
+352 QVEQLRSELR
-362 RSADHI
+362 RSADHM

-382 VRPELTALAMPHARL
+382 VRPELAALAMPHARL
-397 ELRVEP
+397 EFRVEP

-413 VTIMLAANP
+413 VTIMLAADP
-422 GSDPAPLAKAASGGE
+422 GSDLAPLAKAASGGE

-447 VAAQTLAP
+447 VVAQPQVP

-507 SKASDGAV
+507 TKASDGAI

-551 LLREAGERDG
+551 LLREAGEMD

>member
-1 MIRSVRIRGL
+1 VRIRGL

-16 TLLEPSSALTAV
+16 TVLEPSSALTAV

-61 RAVVEAILDAPCADR
+61 RAVVEAVLDTPDAGR
-76 VNELG
+76 VSELG
-81 GTVEDDEVIC
+81 GTVEDGEVIC
-91 ARHITTRRSRA
+91 ARHITSRRSRA

-112 QLARIVGDQV
+112 QLAHIVGDQV
-122 TIYGQSE
+122 TIHGQSE
-129 QVRLVDAS
+129 QVRLVDAA

-146 AGDDLSDHLS
+146 AGDELAGHLS
-156 QHAQLWSEFRA
+156 RHAQLWSEFRA
-167 VSQRLHRLNEDRA
+167 ASQRLQRLNEDRA

-219 QSIRESLRKA
+219 QSIRESLNKA
-229 DALLNGLET
+229 DVLLNGVET

-253 VHELDATGDADPQA
+253 VHELDGTGDADPRA

-324 DLLETTAADR
+324 DLLESTAADR
-334 RRLTELDPAATD
+334 HRLAELDPGATD
-346 LGSLGQ
+346 LDSLGQ
-352 RVEQLRSELR
+352 QVEQLRSELR
-362 RSADHI
+362 RSADHM

-382 VRPELTALAMPHARL
+382 VRPELAALAMPHARL
-397 ELRVEP
+397 EFRVEP

-422 GSDPAPLAKAASGGE
+422 GSDLAPLAKAASGGE

-447 VAAQTLAP
+447 VVAQPQVP

-507 SKASDGAV
+507 TKASDGAV

-523 TGSDREIELSRMM
+523 TGSGREIELSRMM

-551 LLREAGERDG
+551 LLREAGEMD

>member
-16 TLLEPSSALTAV
+16 TVLEPSSALTAV

-61 RAVVEAILDAPCADR
+61 RAVVEAVLDTPDAGR
-76 VNELG
+76 VSELG
-81 GTVEDDEVIC
+81 GTVEDGEVIC
-91 ARHITTRRSRA
+91 ARHITSRRSRA

-112 QLARIVGDQV
+112 QLAHIVRDQV
-122 TIYGQSE
+122 TIHGQSE
-129 QVRLVDAS
+129 QVRLVDAA

-146 AGDDLSDHLS
+146 AGDELAGHLS
-156 QHAQLWSEFRA
+156 RHAQLWSEFRA
-167 VSQRLHRLNEDRA
+167 ASQRLQRLNEDRA

-219 QSIRESLRKA
+219 QSIRESLNKA
-229 DALLNGLET
+229 DVLLNGVET

-253 VHELDATGDADPQA
+253 VHELDGTGDADPRA

-324 DLLETTAADR
+324 DLLESTAADR
-334 RRLTELDPAATD
+334 HRLAELDPGATD
-346 LGSLGQ
+346 LDSLGQ
-352 RVEQLRSELR
+352 QVEQLRSELR
-362 RSADHI
+362 RSADHM

-382 VRPELTALAMPHARL
+382 VRPELAALAMPHARL
-397 ELRVEP
+397 EFRVEP

-422 GSDPAPLAKAASGGE
+422 GSDLAPLAKAASGGE

-447 VAAQTLAP
+447 VVAQPQVP

-507 SKASDGAV
+507 TKASDGAV

-551 LLREAGERDG
+551 LLREAGEMD

>member
-16 TLLEPSSALTAV
+16 TVLEPSSALTAV

-61 RAVVEAILDAPCADR
+61 RAVVEAVLDTPDAGR
-76 VNELG
+76 VSELG
-81 GTVEDDEVIC
+81 GTVEDGEVIC
-91 ARHITTRRSRA
+91 ARHITSRRSRA

-112 QLARIVGDQV
+112 QLAHIVGDQV
-122 TIYGQSE
+122 TIHGQSE
-129 QVRLVDAS
+129 QVRLVDAA

-146 AGDDLSDHLS
+146 AGDELAGHLS
-156 QHAQLWSEFRA
+156 RHAQLWSEFRA
-167 VSQRLHRLNEDRA
+167 ASQRLQRLNEDRA

-204 EDDDLIAEIAGLQAA
+204 EDDDLIAEMAGLQAA
-219 QSIRESLRKA
+219 QSIRESLNKA
-229 DALLNGLET
+229 DVLLNGVET

-253 VHELDATGDADPQA
+253 VHELDGTGDADPHA

-324 DLLETTAADR
+324 DLLESTAADR
-334 RRLTELDPAATD
+334 HRLAELDPGATD
-346 LGSLGQ
+346 LDSLGQ
-352 RVEQLRSELR
+352 QVEQLRSELR
-362 RSADHI
+362 RSADHM

-382 VRPELTALAMPHARL
+382 VRPELAALAMPHARL
-397 ELRVEP
+397 EFRVEP

-422 GSDPAPLAKAASGGE
+422 GSDLAPLAKAASGGE

-447 VAAQTLAP
+447 VVAQPQVP

-507 SKASDGAV
+507 TKASDGAV

-551 LLREAGERDG
+551 LLREAGEMD

>member
-16 TLLEPSSALTAV
+16 TVLEPSSALTAV

-61 RAVVEAILDAPCADR
+61 RAVVEAVLDTPDAGR
-76 VNELG
+76 VSELG
-81 GTVEDDEVIC
+81 GTVEDGEVIC
-91 ARHITTRRSRA
+91 ARHITSRRSRA

-112 QLARIVGDQV
+112 QLAHIVGDQV
-122 TIYGQSE
+122 TIHGQSE
-129 QVRLVDAS
+129 QVRLVDAA

-146 AGDDLSDHLS
+146 AGDELAGYLSR
-156 QHAQLWSEFRA
+156 HAQLWSEFRA
-167 VSQRLHRLNEDRA
+167 ASQRLQRLNEDRA

-204 EDDDLIAEIAGLQAA
+204 EDDDLIAEMAGLQAA
-219 QSIRESLRKA
+219 QSIRESLNKA
-229 DALLNGLET
+229 DVLLNGVET

-253 VHELDATGDADPQA
+253 VHELDGTGDADPHA

-324 DLLETTAADR
+324 DLLDSTAADR
-334 RRLTELDPAATD
+334 HRLAELDPGATD
-346 LGSLGQ
+346 LDSLGQ
-352 RVEQLRSELR
+352 QVEQLRSELR
-362 RSADHI
+362 RSADHM

-382 VRPELTALAMPHARL
+382 VRPELAALAMPHARL
-397 ELRVEP
+397 EFRVEP

-422 GSDPAPLAKAASGGE
+422 GSDLAPLAKAASGGE

-447 VAAQTLAP
+447 VVAQPQVP

-507 SKASDGAV
+507 TKASDGAV

-551 LLREAGERDG
+551 LLREAGEMD

>member
-16 TLLEPSSALTAV
+16 TVLEPSSALTAV

-61 RAVVEAILDAPCADR
+61 RAVVEAVLDTPDAGR
-76 VNELG
+76 VSELG
-81 GTVEDDEVIC
+81 GTVEDGEVIC
-91 ARHITTRRSRA
+91 ARHITSRRSRA

-112 QLARIVGDQV
+112 QLAHIVGDQV
-122 TIYGQSE
+122 TIHGQSE
-129 QVRLVDAS
+129 QVRLVDAA

-146 AGDDLSDHLS
+146 AGDELAGYLSR
-156 QHAQLWSEFRA
+156 HAQLWSEFRA
-167 VSQRLHRLNEDRA
+167 ASQRLQRLNEDRA

-204 EDDDLIAEIAGLQAA
+204 EDDDLIAEMAGLQAA
-219 QSIRESLRKA
+219 QSIRESLNKA
-229 DALLNGLET
+229 DVLLNGVET

-253 VHELDATGDADPQA
+253 VHELDGTGDADPHA

-324 DLLETTAADR
+324 DLLDSTAADR
-334 RRLTELDPAATD
+334 HRLAELDPGATD
-346 LGSLGQ
+346 LDSLGQ
-352 RVEQLRSELR
+352 QVEQLRSELR
-362 RSADHI
+362 RSADHM

-382 VRPELTALAMPHARL
+382 VRPELAALAMPHARL
-397 ELRVEP
+397 EFRVEP

-422 GSDPAPLAKAASGGE
+422 GSDLAPLAKAASGGE

-447 VAAQTLAP
+447 VVAQPQVP

-507 SKASDGAV
+507 TKASDGAI

-551 LLREAGERDG
+551 LLREAGEMD

>member
-16 TLLEPSSALTAV
+16 TVLEPSSALTAV

-61 RAVVEAILDAPCADR
+61 RAVVEAVLDTPDAGR
-76 VNELG
+76 VSELG
-81 GTVEDDEVIC
+81 GTVEDGEVIC
-91 ARHITTRRSRA
+91 ARHITSRRSRA

-112 QLARIVGDQV
+112 QLAHIVGDQV
-122 TIYGQSE
+122 TIHGQSE
-129 QVRLVDAS
+129 QVRLVDAA

-146 AGDDLSDHLS
+146 AGDELAGHLS
-156 QHAQLWSEFRA
+156 RHAQLWSEFRA
-167 VSQRLHRLNEDRA
+167 ASQRLQRLNEDRA

-219 QSIRESLRKA
+219 QSIRESLNKA
-229 DALLNGLET
+229 DVLLNGVET

-253 VHELDATGDADPQA
+253 VHELDGTGDADPRA

-324 DLLETTAADR
+324 DLLESTAADR
-334 RRLTELDPAATD
+334 HRLAELDPGATD
-346 LGSLGQ
+346 LDSLGQ
-352 RVEQLRSELR
+352 QVEQLRSELR
-362 RSADHI
+362 RSADHM

-382 VRPELTALAMPHARL
+382 VRPELAALAMPHARL
-397 ELRVEP
+397 EFRVEP

-422 GSDPAPLAKAASGGE
+422 GSDLAPLAKAASGGE

-447 VAAQTLAP
+447 VVAQPQVP

-507 SKASDGAV
+507 TKASDGAV

-523 TGSDREIELSRMM
+523 TGSEREIELSRMM

-551 LLREAGERDG
+551 LLREAGEMDW

>member
-16 TLLEPSSALTAV
+16 TVLEPSSALTAV

-61 RAVVEAILDAPCADR
+61 RAVVEAVLDAPDDGLIS
-76 VNELG
+76 ELG
-81 GTVEDDEVIC
+81 GTVEDGEVIC
-91 ARHITTRRSRA
+91 ARHITSHRSRA

-122 TIYGQSE
+122 TIHGQSE

-146 AGDDLSDHLS
+146 AGDELADDLSR
-156 QHAQLWSEFRA
+156 HAQLWAEFRA
-167 VSQRLHRLNEDRA
+167 ASQRLHRLNEDRA

-194 EVDAVDPKPH
+194 EVDAVDPKPR
-204 EDDDLIAEIAGLQAA
+204 EDDDLIAEMAGLQAA

-229 DALLNGLET
+229 DVLLNGAET

-253 VHELDATGDADPQA
+253 VHELDGTGDADPQA

-324 DLLETTAADR
+324 DLIETTAADR
-334 RRLTELDPAATD
+334 RRLAELDPAGTD
-346 LGSLGQ
+346 LESLGQ
-352 RVEQLRSELR
+352 QVEQLRSELR

-368 SAVRRRTAVRLAAE
+368 SAVRRRTAVRLAAQ
-382 VRPELTALAMPHARL
+382 VRPELAALAMPHAQL
-397 ELRVEP
+397 EFSVEP

-413 VTIMLAANP
+413 VTIMLATNP
-422 GSDPAPLAKAASGGE
+422 GSDPVPLAKAASGGE

-447 VAAQTLAP
+447 VAEQTQTP

-507 SKASDGAV
+507 TKASDGAV

-523 TGSDREIELSRMM
+523 IGADREIELSRMM
-536 SGMVDSESGLEHAHD
+536 SGMVDSESGHEHAHD
-551 LLREAGERDG
+551 LLREVRQRD

>member
-16 TLLEPSSALTAV
+16 TVLEPSSALTAV

-61 RAVVEAILDAPCADR
+61 RAVVEAVLDTPDAGR
-76 VNELG
+76 VSELG
-81 GTVEDDEVIC
+81 GTVEDGEVIC
-91 ARHITTRRSRA
+91 ARHITSRRSRA

-112 QLARIVGDQV
+112 QLAHIVGDQV
-122 TIYGQSE
+122 TIHGQSE
-129 QVRLVDAS
+129 QVRLVDAA

-146 AGDDLSDHLS
+146 AGDELAGYLSR
-156 QHAQLWSEFRA
+156 HAQLWSEFRA
-167 VSQRLHRLNEDRA
+167 ASQRLQRLNEDRA

-204 EDDDLIAEIAGLQAA
+204 EDDDLIAEMAGLQAA
-219 QSIRESLRKA
+219 QSIRESLNKA
-229 DALLNGLET
+229 DVLLNGVET

-253 VHELDATGDADPQA
+253 VHELDGTGDADPHA

-324 DLLETTAADR
+324 DLLDSTAADR
-334 RRLTELDPAATD
+334 HRLAELDPGATD
-346 LGSLGQ
+346 LDVLGQ
-352 RVEQLRSELR
+352 QVEQLRFELR
-362 RSADHI
+362 RSADHM

-382 VRPELTALAMPHARL
+382 VRPELAALAMPHARL
-397 ELRVEP
+397 EFRVEP

-422 GSDPAPLAKAASGGE
+422 GSDLAPLAKAASGGE

-447 VAAQTLAP
+447 VVAQPQVP

-507 SKASDGAV
+507 TKASDGAI

-551 LLREAGERDG
+551 LLREAGEMD

>member
-16 TLLEPSSALTAV
+16 TVLEPSSALTAV

-61 RAVVEAILDAPCADR
+61 RAVVEAVLDTPDAGR
-76 VNELG
+76 VSELG
-81 GTVEDDEVIC
+81 GTVEDGEVIC
-91 ARHITTRRSRA
+91 ARHITSRRSRA

-112 QLARIVGDQV
+112 QLAHIVGDQV
-122 TIYGQSE
+122 TIHGQSE
-129 QVRLVDAS
+129 QVRLVDAA

-146 AGDDLSDHLS
+146 AGDELAGYLSR
-156 QHAQLWSEFRA
+156 HAQLWSEFRA
-167 VSQRLHRLNEDRA
+167 ASQRLQRLNEDRA
-180 GAEMEREVLTRRVG
+180 GAEMEREVLTRRVS

-204 EDDDLIAEIAGLQAA
+204 EDDDLIAEMAGLQAA
-219 QSIRESLRKA
+219 QSIRESLNKA
-229 DALLNGLET
+229 DVLLNGVET

-253 VHELDATGDADPQA
+253 VHELDGTGDADPHA

-324 DLLETTAADR
+324 DLLDSTAADR
-334 RRLTELDPAATD
+334 HRLAELDPGATD
-346 LGSLGQ
+346 LDSLGQ
-352 RVEQLRSELR
+352 QVEQLRSELR
-362 RSADHI
+362 RSADHM

-382 VRPELTALAMPHARL
+382 VRPELAALAMPHARL
-397 ELRVEP
+397 EFRVEP

-422 GSDPAPLAKAASGGE
+422 GSDLAPLAKAASGGE

-447 VAAQTLAP
+447 VVAQPQVP

-507 SKASDGAV
+507 TKASDGAI

-551 LLREAGERDG
+551 LLREAGEMD

>member
-16 TLLEPSSALTAV
+16 TVLEPSSALTAV

-61 RAVVEAILDAPCADR
+61 RAVVEAVLDTPDAGR
-76 VNELG
+76 VSELG
-81 GTVEDDEVIC
+81 GTVEDGEVIC
-91 ARHITTRRSRA
+91 ARHITSRRSRA

-112 QLARIVGDQV
+112 QLAHIVGDQV
-122 TIYGQSE
+122 TIHGQSE
-129 QVRLVDAS
+129 QVRLVDAA

-146 AGDDLSDHLS
+146 AGDELAGYLSR
-156 QHAQLWSEFRA
+156 HAQLWSEFRA
-167 VSQRLHRLNEDRA
+167 ASQRLQRLNEDRA

-219 QSIRESLRKA
+219 QSIRESLNKA
-229 DALLNGLET
+229 DVLLNGVET

-253 VHELDATGDADPQA
+253 VHELDGTGDADPHA

-324 DLLETTAADR
+324 DLLESTAADR
-334 RRLTELDPAATD
+334 HRLAELDPGATD
-346 LGSLGQ
+346 LDSLGQ
-352 RVEQLRSELR
+352 QVEQLRSELR
-362 RSADHI
+362 RSADHM

-382 VRPELTALAMPHARL
+382 VRPELAALAMPHARL
-397 ELRVEP
+397 EFRVEP

-422 GSDPAPLAKAASGGE
+422 GSDLAPLAKAASGGE

-447 VAAQTLAP
+447 VVAQPQVP

-507 SKASDGAV
+507 TKASDGAI

-551 LLREAGERDG
+551 LLREAGEMD

>member
-16 TLLEPSSALTAV
+16 TVLEPSSALTAV

-61 RAVVEAILDAPCADR
+61 RAVVEAVLDTPDAGR
-76 VNELG
+76 VSELG
-81 GTVEDDEVIC
+81 GTVEDGEVIC
-91 ARHITTRRSRA
+91 ARHITSRRSRA

-112 QLARIVGDQV
+112 QLAHIVGDQV
-122 TIYGQSE
+122 TIHGQSE
-129 QVRLVDAS
+129 QVRLVDAA

-146 AGDDLSDHLS
+146 AGDELAGYLSR
-156 QHAQLWSEFRA
+156 HAQLWSEFRA
-167 VSQRLHRLNEDRA
+167 ASQRLQRLNEDRA

-219 QSIRESLRKA
+219 QSIRESLNKA
-229 DALLNGLET
+229 DVLLNGVET

-253 VHELDATGDADPQA
+253 VHELDGTGDADPRA

-324 DLLETTAADR
+324 DLLESTAADR
-334 RRLTELDPAATD
+334 HRLAELDPGATD
-346 LGSLGQ
+346 LDSLGQ
-352 RVEQLRSELR
+352 QVEQLRSELR
-362 RSADHI
+362 RSADHM

-382 VRPELTALAMPHARL
+382 VRPELAALAMPHARL
-397 ELRVEP
+397 EFRVEP

-422 GSDPAPLAKAASGGE
+422 GSDLAPLAKAASGGE

-447 VAAQTLAP
+447 VVAQPQVP

-507 SKASDGAV
+507 TKASDGAI

-551 LLREAGERDG
+551 LLREAGEMD

>member
-16 TLLEPSSALTAV
+16 TVLEPSSALTAV

-61 RAVVEAILDAPCADR
+61 RAVVEAVLDAPDDGLIS
-76 VNELG
+76 ELG
-81 GTVEDDEVIC
+81 GTVEDGEVIC
-91 ARHITTRRSRA
+91 ARHITSHRSRA

-122 TIYGQSE
+122 TIHGQSE

-146 AGDDLSDHLS
+146 AGDELADDLSR
-156 QHAQLWSEFRA
+156 HAQLWAEFRA
-167 VSQRLHRLNEDRA
+167 ASQRLHRLNEDRA

-194 EVDAVDPKPH
+194 EVDAVDPKPR
-204 EDDDLIAEIAGLQAA
+204 EDDDLIAEMAGLQAA

-229 DALLNGLET
+229 DVLLNGAET

-253 VHELDATGDADPQA
+253 VHELDGTGDADPQA
-267 AELAERARQMSYDLT
+267 AELAERARQMSYGLT

-324 DLLETTAADR
+324 DLIETTAADR
-334 RRLTELDPAATD
+334 RRLAELDPAGTD
-346 LGSLGQ
+346 LESLGQ
-352 RVEQLRSELR
+352 QVEQLRSELR

-368 SAVRRRTAVRLAAE
+368 SAVRRRTAVRLAAQ
-382 VRPELTALAMPHARL
+382 VRPELAALAMPHAQL
-397 ELRVEP
+397 EFSVES

-422 GSDPAPLAKAASGGE
+422 GSDPVPLAKAASGGE

-447 VAAQTLAP
+447 VAAQTQTP

-507 SKASDGAV
+507 TKASDGAV

-523 TGSDREIELSRMM
+523 IGADREIELSRMM
-536 SGMVDSESGLEHAHD
+536 SGMVDSESGHEHAHD
-551 LLREAGERDG
+551 LLREVRQRD